1 MYKRFFSHGNKKEFS
16 CKGILLAVNYFRNRN
31 HTDITVFVPNYRKET
46 SRPDAT
52 IQGLIK
58 FHKSFNE

>member
-1 MYKRFFSHGNKKEFS
+1 MFFSHGNKKEFS

-52 IQGLIK
+52 IQG
-58 FHKSFNE
+58 